1 MTENEVFL
9 LDTNILVYA
18 YDGTDI
24 DKHITSKKIINK
36 CLDGEYQIAIS
47 PQNLSEFF
55 SVTTSKSLLDKADA
69 IKVISDIIVFPGW
82 KKIGFDH
89 ITVLTAAK
97 ISDEY
102 KMSYWDSLL
111 AATMKQNSV
120 LKIYTENTKDF
131 KIPWLVVENPFEK

>member
-18 YDGTDI
+18 YDAADI
-24 DKHITSKKIINK
+24 QKHTISKKIINK

-55 SVTTSKSLLDKADA
+55 SVTTSKGLLEKTDA

-82 KKIGFDH
+82 IKIGFDH
-89 ITVLTAAK
+89 ITVLAAAK

-111 AATMKQNSV
+111 VDTMKQNGV

-131 KIPWLVVENPFEK
+131 KVPWLVVENPFS

>member
-18 YDGTDI
+18 YDAADVQ
-24 DKHITSKKIINK
+24 KHIISKKVINK
-36 CLDGEYQIAIS
+36 CLDGEYNIAIS

-55 SVTTSKSLLDKADA
+55 SVTTSKGLLEKTDA
-69 IKVISDIIVFPGW
+69 VKVISDIIVFPGW
-82 KKIGFDH
+82 VKINFDH
-89 ITVLTAAK
+89 TTVLAAAK

-120 LKIYTENTKDF
+120 LKIYTENKKDF
-131 KIPWLVVENPFEK
+131 KMPWLVVENPFEK